1 MTLDKTSKRKYLRQ
15 AMNPTGRQRSLVQI
29 LRKLSRNFGA
39 VLIWT
44 KLLSTEFQ
52 EFLEA
57 ILLINASHSS
67 Q

>member
-1 MTLDKTSKRKYLRQ
+1 MKTE
-15 AMNPTGRQRSLVQI
+15 V
-29 LRKLSRNFGA
+29 
-39 VLIWT
+39 
-44 KLLSTEFQ
+44 LSTEFH